1 MIMLRNDNDNEMTM
15 IMLMLISL
23 QFVKQLERTCPRLL
37 EQSEEI
43 PGSDQSSCK
52 PGVFGYFPVWVVFCM
67 FSHLLLYIQ
76 STKMRNIHIDTMS
89 VILYVSG
96 ILRTDFQLFTFQCW
110 LWRFLLPERYPQSGL
125 HQVKMLKI
133 FLLKKSF

>member
-1 MIMLRNDNDNEMTM
+1 MLRNDNDNEMTM

-52 PGVFGYFPVWVVFCM
+52 PGVSGWYFAR
-67 FSHLLLYIQ
+67 LG
-76 STKMRNIHIDTMS
+76 
-89 VILYVSG
+89 VSG

-110 LWRFLLPERYPQSGL
+110 LWRLLLPERYPQSGL
-125 HQVKMLKI
+125 HQVKKRQKLSSFFKI
-133 FLLKKSF
+133 SFQYLL